1 MTLIFV
7 VEITNILRM
16 FVLFLFIF
24 FTSKAIY
31 IFYYVRDSLLTVIIQ
46 NSYIYL
52 IYILELK
59 NYGNM
64 CANIDF
70 LHNILQKYTSKII
83 HLKAKCITDS

>member
-7 VEITNILRM
+7 VEITNILRK

-46 NSYIYL
+46 NSYFDIYFGTE
-52 IYILELK
+52 EL
-59 NYGNM
+59 
-64 CANIDF
+64 
-70 LHNILQKYTSKII
+70 LKYVCQSRFS
-83 HLKAKCITDS
+83 A